1 MRRAIVGACIAT
13 IAPFAA
19 ACAPP
24 ASPGDSRVWT
34 VANSNDGFATCPA
47 DTAVTGGGFEIKE
60 QDRAAG
66 RVPLV
71 IASKPEANGWR
82 VVCVDADGRTT
93 KACRAWATCASVLA
107 R

>member
-1 MRRAIVGACIAT
+1 MSSSWIGAVVL
-13 IAPFAA
+13 AA
-19 ACAPP
+19 LAAGCGTVEA
-24 ASPGDSRVWT
+24 GDSRVWT
-34 VANSNDGFATCPA
+34 SANSNDGLATCPPT
-47 DTAVTGGGFEIKE
+47 TAVTGGGFEIKE
-60 QDRAAG
+60 GDRAAG

-82 VVCVDADGRTT
+82 VICVDADGRTT

>member
-1 MRRAIVGACIAT
+1 MNRIGIVAFMSLAT
-13 IAPFAA
+13 G
-19 ACAPP
+19 CATTQ
-24 ASPGDSRVWT
+24 AGDPRVWT
-34 VANSNDGFATCPA
+34 TGNSNDGYATCPST
-47 DTAVTGGGFEIKE
+47 TAVTGGGFEIKE
-60 QDRAAG
+60 EDRAAG

-71 IASKPEANGWR
+71 VASKPEGNGWR